1 MGLILLTDLTE
12 LNLFYNDWQ
21 ISCTIYINISRWRWG
36 GGVIDVGGKGGKH
49 TYPSD
54 HYTFSHTTSQ
64 DGTWV
69 AAGEFIVQY
78 ATWTSIYSIL
88 NRLMNENKKGLCSI
102 EKTAFEAS

>member
-1 MGLILLTDLTE
+1 MWEEKAENTRIQAG
-12 LNLFYNDWQ
+12 
-21 ISCTIYINISRWRWG
+21 
-36 GGVIDVGGKGGKH
+36 
-49 TYPSD
+49 D

-78 ATWTSIYSIL
+78 ATWTSIYIIL